1 MQQICPVC
9 NGMVALTV
17 PCPDC
22 GKMMEDQGHASDY
35 FGPYS
40 PYEENRWPLLTGQV
54 VTSASFRCIHFL
66 QCSRCRKHSSRSVP
80 RITV

>member
-40 PYEENRWPLLTGQV
+40 P
-54 VTSASFRCIHFL
+54 
-66 QCSRCRKHSSRSVP
+66 
-80 RITV
+80 